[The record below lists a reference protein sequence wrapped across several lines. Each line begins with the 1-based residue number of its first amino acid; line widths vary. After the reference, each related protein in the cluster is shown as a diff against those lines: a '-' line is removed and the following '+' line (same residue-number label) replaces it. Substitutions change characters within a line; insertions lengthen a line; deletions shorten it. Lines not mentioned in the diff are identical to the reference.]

1 MYEPRCRKPLVARA
15 SEDERKD
22 LLPTLAL
29 LGARRIS
36 ARRLTWFAF
45 VPTDFRG
52 NARLLAVEVHIVCT
66 YKGVE
71 MHDGTRRCSR
81 RATHAGTDFHSSTS
95 KDILLLIKTVTKFSN
110 VIGNHQPDLSSNRTV
125 CAKSK
130 LSTLEC
136 FWSVKVCRLRW
147 FAVCRHW
154 QESPSESWTLLYLLW
169 YRSGHGRNWL

>member
-1 MYEPRCRKPLVARA
+1 MYEPRRRKPLVARA

-130 LSTLEC
+130 LLTLRPVHAGM
-136 FWSVKVCRLRW
+136 FLKRLSLS
-147 FAVCRHW
+147 ATLIC
-154 QESPSESWTLLYLLW
+154 SLPSLARKPFRIMDVAISALV
-169 YRSGHGRNWL
+169 